1 MRRSHR
7 DLKVWSEALDLTEVV
22 YRFTSTFPRD
32 EQYGLTSQLRRAA
45 VSVPAN
51 IAEGCCRDGVLEFA
65 RFLGIAMGS
74 ASELESHILLARDL
88 ESLPLAEFQ
97 LLEPR
102 IIEIKR
108 MLTRLIQRLKADSR
122 LLKADR

>member
-1 MRRSHR
+1 LRSFRDLEVWKKAHQLTMDVYRVSGSFPREELYGLIGQMRRS
-7 DLKVWSEALDLTEVV
+7 
-22 YRFTSTFPRD
+22 
-32 EQYGLTSQLRRAA
+32 AA
-45 VSVPAN
+45 SIPAN
-51 IAEGCCRDGVLEFA
+51 IAEGCGRDGVREFA

-74 ASELESHILLARDL
+74 ASELEYHMLLARDL

-102 IIEIKR
+102 VIEIKR

-122 LLKADR
+122 LRKADG